1 MEQFV
6 DILTNLSSI
15 VGVPVVLCLAWAAF
29 IIRDH
34 ERRIKKLEERIKE
47 LEVALAEQADK
58 RTDELNK
65 VYDRLNALAGDVAF
79 IRGMLEQRE
88 KDK

>member
-6 DILTNLSSI
+6 EILTGLSSI
-15 VGVPVVLCLAWAAF
+15 IGVPATLCLAWAVF
-29 IIRDH
+29 VIKDH
-34 ERRIKKLEERIKE
+34 AKRIGDLEDT
-47 LEVALAEQADK
+47 VDANDAK

>member
-34 ERRIKKLEERIKE
+34 ERRIKKLEEHIKE
-47 LEVALAEQADK
+47 LEEALAEQADK
-58 RTDELNK
+58 RIDELNK
-65 VYDRLNALAGDVAF
+65 VYDRLNNLSDNVSY
-79 IRGMLEQRE
+79 IRGILERRE
-88 KDK
+88 GKQ